1 MTEATGVGQSQAHRG
16 VTVWRVG
23 ACPGTFEVSAGPERP
38 GGRGGAAGRS
48 LLPVPRPWSKQ
59 PVESLDAAQLEALGR
74 RREQV
79 LAAAERL
86 MGARGPG
93 VTMAEVA
100 AEAELG
106 MSSVYRTF
114 ASKDELLDELA
125 GRRAERWVQVW
136 EEAAEAPDPRAGLV
150 RAMWTFGEL
159 EAVDPLADVVRD
171 YVLAHRETFR
181 PVTDAG
187 RAVVRRARDAGL
199 RPDVDYED
207 VVRAFVMLSALP
219 GAPDGAWRRVLAIY
233 VDGLFAP
240 GSAPLPPESSAAS

>member
-1 MTEATGVGQSQAHRG
+1 M
-16 VTVWRVG
+16 
-23 ACPGTFEVSAGPERP
+23 
-38 GGRGGAAGRS
+38 
-48 LLPVPRPWSKQ
+48 PRPWSKQ

-74 RREQV
+74 RREQIV
-79 LAAAERL
+79 AAAERL

-136 EEAAEAPDPRAGLV
+136 EEAAAFPDAREALT
-150 RAMWTFGEL
+150 RAMLTFGEL

-171 YVLAHRETFR
+171 YVVAHWETFR
-181 PVTDAG
+181 PVSDAG
-187 RAVVRRARDAGL
+187 EAVVRRAHEAGL
-199 RPDVDYED
+199 RRD
-207 VVRAFVMLSALP
+207 VVYDDIVRLFQMLAALP
-219 GAPDGAWRRVLAIY
+219 EAPDRAWRRALAIY
-233 VDGLFAP
+233 VDGLFAADS
-240 GSAPLPPESSAAS
+240 GPLPPATSGAETPPAPSS